1 MTEIKRSFYVLVAF
15 MAVLVF
21 LPLFRANGFERS
33 AVSDLALSHGLTTRV
48 LLQVGS
54 RADGQIVESVEN
66 VHAIALS
73 SSPASTE
80 LPHASECSDELSDIP
95 QSTLYS
101 IAVEYGEPYELTE
114 SERKTIASAVQLEVL
129 GRYSEATQ
137 FERPELKYY
146 EMLAVAQVVRNRLL
160 DESFPNDVKTVI
172 YDSSYTKKG
181 LVYQFSTSPYIKGT
195 EPTELAYAA
204 VDEVFEQG
212 VAVLPEDYFYFCAT
226 WRESRFE
233 QNNRAVL
240 RFLGALGEYDKIR
253 ADATTFYAGVT
264 IAENQAVGYVF

>member
-1 MTEIKRSFYVLVAF
+1 

-21 LPLFRANGFERS
+21 LPFFRANGFQRS

-54 RADGQIVESVEN
+54 QADRQIVESVEN
-66 VHAIALS
+66 VHAIALA

-80 LPHASECSDELSDIP
+80 LVHAVECSEKLSNVP

-129 GRYSEATQ
+129 GKYSEATQ
-137 FERPELKYY
+137 FEHPELKYY

-195 EPTELAYAA
+195 EPTELAYEA

-212 VAVLPEDYFYFCAT
+212 ACVLPEDYFYFCAT

-240 RFLGALGEYDKIR
+240 RFLGTLGEYDKIR

-264 IAENQAVGYVF
+264 IAENKAAGYVF